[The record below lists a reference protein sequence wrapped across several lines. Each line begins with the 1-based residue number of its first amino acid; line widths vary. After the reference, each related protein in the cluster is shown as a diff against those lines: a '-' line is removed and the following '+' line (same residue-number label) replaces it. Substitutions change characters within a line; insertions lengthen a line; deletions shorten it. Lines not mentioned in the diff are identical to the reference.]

1 MIKITKIRM
10 ICADSVGE
18 LESVLNEFCKDKVIK
33 SIQYQIYNDSIKCK
47 HIAMVLYEIFIS

>member
-10 ICADSVGE
+10 VCADSVRE

-33 SIQYQIYNDSIKCK
+33 SIQYQIYNDSRKCK
-47 HIAMVLYEIFIS
+47 HLAMVLYEIFIP